1 MPAPIALFVYNRP
14 HHTALTLE
22 ALKRNQISAQTDLYV
37 FSDGP
42 RRPEDEP
49 KVLAV
54 RDLIRQTTGFASVRL
69 VESEDNK
76 GLARSITGGVSRVLE
91 TEETVIVM
99 EDDIVTSPYFL
110 DYMNR
115 ALSLYRHDEQVISIH
130 GYVYPVRIKLPTTF
144 FLRGADCWGW
154 ATWRRGW
161 AMFESDG
168 QKLLRALR
176 DEKLI
181 RQFDYE
187 GAFANSKMLED
198 QIQGKNDSWA
208 IRWHASAFLRNKL
221 TLYPG
226 TSLVR
231 NIGLDNSG
239 THSGGTT
246 AYEGT
251 LQQEPLL
258 VERIPMIECKEAV
271 MAFADYLKHRH
282 ASSGDRWRRIV
293 KRILGR

>member
-14 HHTALTLE
+14 QHTALTLE
-22 ALKRNQISAQTDLYV
+22 ALRRNEVSAQTDLYV

-42 RRPEDEP
+42 RRPEDESS
-49 KVLAV
+49 VSAV
-54 RDLIRQTTGFASVRL
+54 RSLIRQTTGFRKVHL
-69 VESEDNK
+69 MESQQNK
-76 GLARSITGGVSRVLE
+76 GLSRSIIGGVSRVLE
-91 TEETVIVM
+91 TAENVIVM

-110 DYMNR
+110 DYMNQ
-115 ALSLYRHDEQVISIH
+115 ALTLYQHDEQVISIH
-130 GYVYPVRIKLPTTF
+130 GYVYPVRKKLPPTF

-161 AMFESDG
+161 SMFEPDG
-168 QKLLRALR
+168 RKLLAALT

-181 RQFDYE
+181 HQFDYN

-198 QIQGKNDSWA
+198 QIHGKNDSWA

-239 THSGGTT
+239 THSGVST
-246 AYEGT
+246 AYDGS
-251 LQQEPLL
+251 LQQEPVL
-258 VERIPMIECKEAV
+258 VERIPTIECEDAIK
-271 MAFADYLKHRH
+271 AFADYLQYRK
-282 ASSGDRWRRIV
+282 ASSGDRWRRLF
-293 KRILGR
+293 RRFLGN